1 MNSRSIKQ
9 KLLLVSIVSCAVALL
24 LVAAACLLLAYFSFR
39 GGMQADASML
49 AQFIGE
55 QSTIALT
62 YDDEVT
68 AGENVKALASRKPDI
83 VAVGIYT
90 NNSLFVSYHAPGQER
105 FPLPA
110 HSGVTGW
117 HFANGYLTGFQPVL
131 LNREPIGTVYV
142 CSNLKELHLILWRY
156 AVILLVF
163 IAGSLVAAY
172 FLASRLQRVILRS
185 ISNLAKT
192 AQMVTTD
199 KNYSMRAV
207 KVSNDELGEMID
219 GFNEMLAQIQ
229 KRDRALLRIND
240 GLEKRVEQRTEDLQ
254 QQLNRISL
262 LNQITIAVA
271 ARQDSQSIIMVV
283 LQQLE
288 LSLQMDYS
296 SAYWFEA
303 VTRTLKIMG
312 RSPKACELAE
322 RFELQSEM
330 RLAETPFE
338 ICTEGGMVYLPD
350 LSKVNSPVAQKVTRF
365 ENFSCLAV
373 PLFLDGKMFGLLVF
387 MRRKLDGFG
396 VAEREFIRSLSMHVA
411 LAVRQA
417 QLYQDLQTAYN
428 ELHKTQQAATQQE
441 RLKALGQMASGIAH
455 DINNALSPIVGFAE
469 LLLQIETN
477 LTADG
482 KKYLNY
488 IKTAGED
495 ITHIVA
501 GLREFY
507 RLRDEHEALVALN
520 LNRIVEQ
527 AVDMTRP
534 RWRDLSQRRR
544 IMIEMCKDLSPALPQ
559 FVGIECEI
567 REALTNLIINA
578 VDAMPSGG
586 TVTIRTR
593 GAETGLILEVS
604 DTGIGMDEGTRKRC
618 LEPFFSTKGKR
629 GTGLGLAMVY
639 GIVERHEGRIEIE
652 SEPGR
657 GTTMRLLFPAAKEIP
672 SAAPAAEKQS
682 PLGPFRIL
690 CIDDEPTVRELVS
703 EMLRYDGHDVEV
715 ADGGSHGVTAFR
727 SARESGK
734 PFDVVITDLGM
745 PHMDGREVA
754 AILKNEKPQ
763 TPVIMLT
770 GWGAFMKEE
779 RVEQVD
785 GILGKPPRIQE
796 IRTMLRGVLS
806 GVHSKS

>member
-1 MNSRSIKQ
+1 
-9 KLLLVSIVSCAVALL
+9 
-24 LVAAACLLLAYFSFR
+24 
-39 GGMQADASML
+39 
-49 AQFIGE
+49 
-55 QSTIALT
+55 
-62 YDDEVT
+62 
-68 AGENVKALASRKPDI
+68 
-83 VAVGIYT
+83 
-90 NNSLFVSYHAPGQER
+90 
-105 FPLPA
+105 
-110 HSGVTGW
+110 
-117 HFANGYLTGFQPVL
+117 
-131 LNREPIGTVYV
+131 
-142 CSNLKELHLILWRY
+142 
-156 AVILLVF
+156 
-163 IAGSLVAAY
+163 
-172 FLASRLQRVILRS
+172 
-185 ISNLAKT
+185 
-192 AQMVTTD
+192 
-199 KNYSMRAV
+199 
-207 KVSNDELGEMID
+207 LG
-219 GFNEMLAQIQ
+219 
-229 KRDRALLRIND
+229 
-240 GLEKRVEQRTEDLQ
+240 
-254 QQLNRISL
+254 
-262 LNQITIAVA
+262 
-271 ARQDSQSIIMVV
+271 
-283 LQQLE
+283 
-288 LSLQMDYS
+288 
-296 SAYWFEA
+296 
-303 VTRTLKIMG
+303 
-312 RSPKACELAE
+312 
-322 RFELQSEM
+322 
-330 RLAETPFE
+330 
-338 ICTEGGMVYLPD
+338 
-350 LSKVNSPVAQKVTRF
+350 
-365 ENFSCLAV
+365 V

-396 VAEREFIRSLSMHVA
+396 VAEREFIHGLSTHVA

-428 ELHKTQQAATQQE
+428 ELHKTQQAVTQQE

-469 LLLQIETN
+469 LLLQIETS

-507 RLRDEHEALVALN
+507 RLRDENEALVALN
-520 LNRIVEQ
+520 LNHIVEQ
-527 AVDMTRP
+527 VVDMTRP

-544 IMIEMCKDLSPALPQ
+544 IMIEMRKDLDPALPE
-559 FVGIECEI
+559 FVGLECEI

-586 TVTIRTR
+586 TLTVRTR
-593 GAETGLILEVS
+593 SAETGLILEID

-652 SEPGR
+652 SEPGK
-657 GTTMRLLFPAAKEIP
+657 GTTMRLIFPAAKEIP
-672 SAAPAAEKQS
+672 PVLPAGEIQS
-682 PLGPFRIL
+682 PLGPFHIL

-703 EMLRYDGHDVEV
+703 EMLRYDGHHVEV

-727 SARESGK
+727 QARESGR

-754 AILKNEKPQ
+754 AILKKEKPP
-763 TPVIMLT
+763 TPIIMLT

-779 RVEQVD
+779 SVKQVD

-796 IRTMLRGVLS
+796 IRAMLRGVLP

>member
-1 MNSRSIKQ
+1 MKFRSIKQ
-9 KLLLVSIVSCAVALL
+9 KLLLISIVSSGVALL
-24 LVAAACLLLAYFSFR
+24 LVASACLLLAYLSFR
-39 GGMQADASML
+39 DGMQADASML
-49 AQFIGE
+49 AQIIGD
-55 QSTIALT
+55 QNTTPLT
-62 YDDEVT
+62 DNDPVT
-68 AGENVKALASRKPDI
+68 AAKNVRALALRKADI
-83 VAVGIYT
+83 IAAGIYQ
-90 NNSLFVSYHAPGQER
+90 NNSVFVSYHAPGREN
-105 FPLPA
+105 FLLPA
-110 HSGVTGW
+110 HPGLAGW
-117 HFANGYLTGFQPVL
+117 HFANGHLAGFQPVFL
-131 LNREPIGTVYV
+131 SSRQIGTVYV
-142 CSNLKELHLILWRY
+142 CSDSKGLRLILWRY
-156 AVILLVF
+156 TVILLVF
-163 IAGSLVAAY
+163 IAGSLFAAY
-172 FLASRLQRVILRS
+172 FLAARLQRSILRS
-185 ISNLAKT
+185 ISNLVQT
-192 AQMVTTD
+192 AQTVTTE
-199 KNYSMRAV
+199 KNYSVRAV
-207 KVSNDELGEMID
+207 KVSDDELGEMID

-229 KRDRALLRIND
+229 KRDFAVHRIND
-240 GLEKRVEQRTEDLQ
+240 KLEKRVEERTEDLQ
-254 QQLNRISL
+254 QQFNRISL

-271 ARQDSQSIIMVV
+271 ARQDAQSIVMVV

-288 LSLQMDYS
+288 LYLEMDYG

-303 VTRTLKIMG
+303 VTRTLKVMA
-312 RSPKACELAE
+312 RSPKAWDLAE
-322 RFELQSEM
+322 RFQLHPEM
-330 RLAETPFE
+330 RLVDTAFE
-338 ICTEGGMVYLPD
+338 ICTEGAMAYLPD
-350 LSKVNSPVAQKVTRF
+350 LSKCDAPVAQKIIEF
-365 ENFSCLAV
+365 ENFSALAV

-396 VAEREFIRSLSMHVA
+396 LAEREFIHSLSTHVA

-428 ELHKTQQAATQQE
+428 ELHKTQQAVTQQE

-495 ITHIVA
+495 ISHIVA

-507 RLRDEHEALVALN
+507 RLRDEHEALLALN
-520 LNRIVEQ
+520 LNRIAEQ
-527 AVDMTRP
+527 VVDMTRP
-534 RWRDLSQRRR
+534 RWRDLAQRRR
-544 IMIEMCKDLSPALPQ
+544 IMIEMRKDLDPALPEI
-559 FVGIECEI
+559 VGIESEI
-567 REALTNLIINA
+567 REAITNLIINA

-586 TVTIRTR
+586 TLTVRTR
-593 GAETGLILEVS
+593 AIETGLLLEVA
-604 DTGIGMDEGTRKRC
+604 DTGIGMDEQTRKRC

-639 GIVERHEGRIEIE
+639 GIMERHEGRIEIE
-652 SEPGR
+652 SEPGL
-657 GTTMRLLFPAAKEIP
+657 GTTMRLLFPAARELPLPAP
-672 SAAPAAEKQS
+672 SMETQP

-690 CIDDEPTVRELVS
+690 CIDDEPTVRELMS
-703 EMLRYDGHDVEV
+703 EMLRHDGHDVEL
-715 ADGGSHGVTAFR
+715 ADGGQHGVTAFR
-727 SARESGK
+727 SACVSGK

-770 GWGAFMKEE
+770 GWGAFMKDDN
-779 RVEQVD
+779 VNQVD

-796 IRTMLRGVLS
+796 IRALLRDVLP